1 LIQQRFDELRL
12 TGALPSPS
20 AIGLRILE
28 ITQEN
33 DYDQTELIQAVM
45 ADPALS
51 GRIIQMANNAIHSG
65 QNTVETVREAAQRLG
80 SETLRSLALGFS
92 LVGQDEGNRGG
103 LDHHTF
109 WSRSL
114 ATAVAASAIAFERRV
129 LAPAEAFTCGLLV
142 GIGQLAFASLY
153 PDRYERFM
161 GWDVCFQDERLA
173 MLETCAFGVNHAE
186 VASLMMEDWGFP
198 KNSQEAVL
206 RSIDK
211 PEGEMPE
218 RDNGGSESLTRIL
231 RAGRAIADVL
241 TIDRDAGNE
250 LWVSAFFH
258 LNTVAKE
265 LGMSADDL
273 HKIADQIVPAWQEWG
288 QLLGVPSGQ
297 AVEFSRTAKEF
308 NRIGVTAPQ
317 PSSSK
322 EATDR
327 QCHELRNTSHDD
339 PQQLEFASEPRL
351 DEAQR
356 VLLIDD
362 EETMVRLLSH
372 YLKKAGFEVESASSS
387 KEGLRKAISW
397 GPHIVVTDWVMPG
410 MSGVELCRALRDT
423 PVGRRMY
430 VLLVTAHGDDA
441 QILEAFDAGA
451 DDYIVKPFNPSI
463 LVARVRAGQRTVQ
476 MRQEVE
482 EAKRIQQRQM
492 ADMGI
497 MTRKLEQAALTD
509 VLTSLPNRRYGM
521 QRLQQEWEVCQRSGN
536 NLSVVMADIDL
547 FKRINDEFGHDA
559 GDAVLRECADVL
571 RQNCRQGDV
580 LARLGGEEFIL
591 IHMNTGIDEV
601 VASTER
607 LREAIEQTIIQH
619 LGENL
624 RVTMSFGVA
633 EKQVQHDSID
643 DLMRSADSALYQAKE
658 GGRNAV
664 ISQTPPAPGT
674 DKRAAG

>member
-1 LIQQRFDELRL
+1 MIQQRFDELRL

-28 ITQEN
+28 ITQED
-33 DYDQTELIQAVM
+33 DYDQAELIQAVM

-51 GRIIQMANNAIHSG
+51 GRIIQMANNAING
-65 QNTVETVREAAQRLG
+65 AQETVETVREAALRLG
-80 SETLRSLALGFS
+80 SKTLRSLALGFS

-114 ATAVAASAIAFERRV
+114 ATAVAASTIAFERRV
-129 LAPAEAFTCGLLV
+129 FAPAEAFTCGLLLN
-142 GIGQLAFASLY
+142 IGQLAFASLY
-153 PDRYERFM
+153 PERYERFM
-161 GWDVCFQDERLA
+161 GWDVCFDDARLA
-173 MLETCAFGVNHAE
+173 KLESCAFGVNHAE

-198 KNSQEAVL
+198 KASQQAVL
-206 RSIDK
+206 QSIEK
-211 PEGEMPE
+211 FEGTMPEGLSS
-218 RDNGGSESLTRIL
+218 GSEGLARTL

-241 TIDRDAGNE
+241 TIDREARNE
-250 LWVSAFFH
+250 LWVAAFFR
-258 LNTVAKE
+258 LEGIAEE
-265 LGMSADDL
+265 LEMSVYEL
-273 HKIADQIVPAWQEWG
+273 HALADQIVPAWQEWG

-297 AVEFSRTAKEF
+297 AIEFAKTAEDF
-308 NRIGVTAPQ
+308 ARIGVTAPKPQ
-317 PSSSK
+317 VVQDAP
-322 EATDR
+322 EVAAVALNG
-327 QCHELRNTSHDD
+327 QCEQDQEHVAIRSRIGSN
-339 PQQLEFASEPRL
+339 
-351 DEAQR
+351 EAQR

-397 GPHIVVTDWVMPG
+397 GPHIVVTDWMMPG
-410 MSGVELCRALRDT
+410 MTGVELCKALRET

-430 VLLVTAHGDDA
+430 ILLVTAHGDDA
-441 QILEAFDAGA
+441 QVLEAFEAGS

-482 EAKRIQQRQM
+482 DAKRIQQRQL

-497 MTRKLEQAALTD
+497 LTRKLEQAALTD
-509 VLTSLPNRRYGM
+509 VLTNLPNRRYGM
-521 QRLQQEWEVCQRSGN
+521 QRLQQEWEACQRTGQT
-536 NLSVVMADIDL
+536 LSVVMADIDL
-547 FKRINDEFGHDA
+547 FKRINDQFGHDA

-591 IHMNTGIDEV
+591 IHLNTGVDEV

-607 LREAIEQTIIQH
+607 LREAIEQAAVNH
-619 LGENL
+619 LGQTL
-624 RVTMSFGVA
+624 KVTMSFGVA
-633 EKQVQHDSID
+633 EKQAQHETID
-643 DLMRSADSALYQAKE
+643 DLMRSADSALYKAKE
-658 GGRNAV
+658 NGRNAV
-664 ISQTPPAPGT
+664 VAFIPPGPSL
-674 DKRAAG
+674 DQRAAG

>member
-1 LIQQRFDELRL
+1 MIQQRFDELRL

-28 ITQEN
+28 ITQDD
-33 DYDQTELIQAVM
+33 DYDQAELIQTVM

-51 GRIIQMANNAIHSG
+51 GRVIQMANNAINGG
-65 QNTVETVREAAQRLG
+65 QATVETVREAALRLG
-80 SETLRSLALGFS
+80 SKTLRALALGFS

-114 ATAVAASAIAFERRV
+114 ATAVATSTLSFERRIF
-129 LAPAEAFTCGLLV
+129 APAEAFTCGLLA

-153 PDRYERFM
+153 PERYERFM
-161 GWDVCFQDERLA
+161 GWDTCFHDARLA
-173 MLETCAFGVNHAE
+173 KLESCAFGVNHAE

-198 KNSQEAVL
+198 KSSQQAVL
-206 RSIDK
+206 RSIEKPIGDM
-211 PEGEMPE
+211 PEGS
-218 RDNGGSESLTRIL
+218 NSGSEGLTRIL

-241 TIDRDAGNE
+241 TIDRVTGND
-250 LWVSAFFH
+250 LWVAAFFR
-258 LNTVAKE
+258 LERIAKE
-265 LGMSADDL
+265 LDMSVAEL
-273 HKIADQIVPAWQEWG
+273 HAIADQIVPAWQEWG

-297 AVEFSRTAKEF
+297 PVGFARTAEEF
-308 NRIGVTAPQ
+308 ARLGVTAPPVQ
-317 PSSSK
+317 PAK
-322 EATDR
+322 EASGATLMDLGKAV
-327 QCHELRNTSHDD
+327 HEDQK
-339 PQQLEFASEPRL
+339 PLEVASTAKVC
-351 DEAQR
+351 EAQR

-397 GPHIVVTDWVMPG
+397 APHIVVTDWMMPG
-410 MSGVELCRALRDT
+410 MTGVELCKALRET
-423 PVGRRMY
+423 PVGQRMY
-430 VLLVTAHGDDA
+430 VLLVTAHDDDA

-463 LVARVRAGQRTVQ
+463 LVARVRAGQRTVR

-482 EAKRIQQRQM
+482 GAKRIQQRQL

-497 MTRKLEQAALTD
+497 LTRKLEQAALTD
-509 VLTSLPNRRYGM
+509 VLTDLPNRRYGM
-521 QRLQQEWEVCQRSGN
+521 KRLQQEWEACQRSGN
-536 NLSVVMADIDL
+536 TLSVVMADIDF
-547 FKRINDEFGHDA
+547 FKAINDKHGHDA
-559 GDAVLRECADVL
+559 GDAVLRECAEIL

-591 IHMNTGIDEV
+591 IHLNTSVDEV

-607 LREAIEQTIIQH
+607 LRVAIEEAEVIH
-619 LGENL
+619 LGKSL
-624 RVTMSFGVA
+624 KVTMSFGVA
-633 EKQVQHDSID
+633 ERIVQHDSID
-643 DLMRSADSALYQAKE
+643 DLMRAADGALYEAKE
-658 GGRNAV
+658 TGRNTIVAH
-664 ISQTPPAPGT
+664 IPPGPSL
-674 DKRAAG
+674 DQRAAG